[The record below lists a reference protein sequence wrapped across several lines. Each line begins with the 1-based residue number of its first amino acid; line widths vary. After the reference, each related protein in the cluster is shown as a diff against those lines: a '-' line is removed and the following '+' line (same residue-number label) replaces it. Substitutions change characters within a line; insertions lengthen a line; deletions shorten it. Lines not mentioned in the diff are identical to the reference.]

1 MEKFLSLFAKKIK
14 FFYWSWDRIV
24 INGYLTTLFR
34 PEQLVRFFHDI
45 AGKKCITKEVL
56 KERTAIYNAWVA
68 SYAANRHIPIIEA
81 QEVKRIK
88 RKEDFV
94 LPFYRRLKG
103 HEGVACI
110 LKSMEQNR
118 SFCSYEPK
126 YKTRDPNYRIIK
138 SCRSRFMHYYFY
150 ILDPVMGPM
159 SMRVATYLPF
169 NLTFYLNGHSYLAQQ
184 MDIRAVKYRK
194 YDNTFLALQNPAITE
209 QLNERLTPALI
220 RSRLDYWA
228 LRLAPSFSKTER
240 YLTPIRYEYSMSQ
253 MEYALDIVF
262 KRHTCVKDM
271 FDRACELGLLLS
283 SADRISKMFG
293 IRITR
298 RSKGKFH
305 TVLDKRDLAT
315 PVLRHHFKNTFLRN
329 YLKGSNLNSM
339 RFECCTNNV
348 YDLGVKR
355 RLENLPTLQHTTQRA
370 VDNFL
375 DFQAEL
381 LNNSPDTGAF
391 AELAKPVFIGTRR
404 IPGLKLQDKRLIR
417 LLDVLLHDGASLS
430 TWTTSQL
437 QTMVLKKYHLT
448 QQEYTLS
455 QLRYDLSKLRAH
467 GLVEK
472 ISARRLYRLTA
483 TGVKLGILFVQFHKR
498 LAGPLTS
505 ISLGKVPVS
514 AKHVPGSKVEKQIR
528 KISHQLDQLATLAW
542 IPTDMD
548 HPNT

>member
-1 MEKFLSLFAKKIK
+1 
-14 FFYWSWDRIV
+14 
-24 INGYLTTLFR
+24 
-34 PEQLVRFFHDI
+34 
-45 AGKKCITKEVL
+45 
-56 KERTAIYNAWVA
+56 
-68 SYAANRHIPIIEA
+68 
-81 QEVKRIK
+81 
-88 RKEDFV
+88 
-94 LPFYRRLKG
+94 
-103 HEGVACI
+103 
-110 LKSMEQNR
+110 
-118 SFCSYEPK
+118 
-126 YKTRDPNYRIIK
+126 
-138 SCRSRFMHYYFY
+138 MHYYFY

-169 NLTFYLNGHSYLAQQ
+169 NLTCYLNGHSYLAQQ
-184 MDIRAVKYRK
+184 MDIAGIKYRK
-194 YDNTFLALQNPAITE
+194 YDNTFLTLENPAITE
-209 QLNERLTPALI
+209 QLNERLSPVLI

-228 LRLAPSFSKTER
+228 LRLAPSFSKTKR
-240 YLTPIRYEYSMSQ
+240 YLTPIQYEYSMSQ
-253 MEYALDIVF
+253 IEYALDIVF

-283 SADRISKMFG
+283 TADRISKMFG

-305 TVLDKRDLAT
+305 SVLDKRDLAT

-339 RFECCTNNV
+339 RFECCPNNV

-355 RLENLPTLQHTTQRA
+355 RLENLPTLQHSTQRA
-370 VDNFL
+370 VDHFL

-391 AELAKPVFIGTRR
+391 AELTKPVFIGTRR
-404 IPGLKLQDKRLIR
+404 IPGLKLQDKLLIR
-417 LLDVLLHDGASLS
+417 VLDVLLHDGASLS

-498 LAGPLTS
+498 LAGPLIS
-505 ISLGKVPVS
+505 ISLSKVPVS
-514 AKHVPGSKVEKQIR
+514 ANHVPDSKVEKQIR
-528 KISHQLDQLATLAW
+528 KISKKLDQLATLVAAA
-542 IPTDMD
+542 
-548 HPNT
+548 